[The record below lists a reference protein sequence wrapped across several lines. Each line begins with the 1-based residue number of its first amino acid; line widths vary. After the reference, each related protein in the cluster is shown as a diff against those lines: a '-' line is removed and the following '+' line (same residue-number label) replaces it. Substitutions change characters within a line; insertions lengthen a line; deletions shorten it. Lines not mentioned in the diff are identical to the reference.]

1 MAHSAA
7 ASGVRRARLARGLT
21 QDELAR
27 RAGLSRQALGAI
39 EAGVY
44 QPGVGAALALARE
57 LGASVEALFGR
68 AEGAPELLEADW
80 APADAPVGASAGA
93 RRPAPAVAP
102 QTPRAVALGRVG
114 RRLVALAQA
123 PPAMRL
129 AASGGVLR
137 HAAARR
143 AHIAPLRSAQEIDAT
158 LLVGGCDPAVT
169 ILGEWMARH
178 RAPAILAPIA
188 QGSGRALAALVAARV
203 HAAGVHLCDS
213 RGGEDNL
220 DAVRR
225 ALGRRRASMINFARW
240 ELGLAVK
247 PGNPLAMRVIGD
259 LARPRLRIVNREPGS
274 GARVVLDRA
283 LAGLNVAP
291 RSIAGYER
299 ELSGH
304 LEIAAAVAADE
315 ADAGLTL
322 RVAAEAWGLG
332 FVPVRE
338 ERYDLVILER
348 EMDSSPV
355 RAMLDALNTRSFAG
369 EVSQLCAYDTS
380 RMGQIVA
387 RLNS

>member
-1 MAHSAA
+1 M
-7 ASGVRRARLARGLT
+7 R
-21 QDELAR
+21 
-27 RAGLSRQALGAI
+27 LGA
-39 EAGVY
+39 A
-44 QPGVGAALALARE
+44 
-57 LGASVEALFGR
+57 
-68 AEGAPELLEADW
+68 
-80 APADAPVGASAGA
+80 
-93 RRPAPAVAP
+93 
-102 QTPRAVALGRVG
+102 
-114 RRLVALAQA
+114 
-123 PPAMRL
+123 
-129 AASGGVLR
+129 GGVLR
-137 HAAARR
+137 HAAGRR
-143 AHIAPLRSAQEIDAT
+143 ARIAPLRSAHEIDAT
-158 LLVGGCDPAVT
+158 LLLAGCDPAVT
-169 ILGEWMARH
+169 ILGEWMTRH
-178 RAPAILAPIA
+178 RAPAMLAPIA

-247 PGNPLAMRVIGD
+247 PGNPLALRGIED
-259 LARPRLRIVNREPGS
+259 LARPGLRIVNRELGS

-283 LAGLNVAP
+283 LAGLDVAP
-291 RSIAGYER
+291 RSIVGYER

-304 LEIAAAVAADE
+304 LEVSAAVAAGE

-322 RVAAEAWGLG
+322 RVAAEVWGLG
-332 FVPVRE
+332 FVRVRE

-355 RAMLDALNTRSFAG
+355 RAMLDALNSRSFAG

>member
-1 MAHSAA
+1 M
-7 ASGVRRARLARGLT
+7 RRARLARGLT

-39 EAGVY
+39 EAAVY

-80 APADAPVGASAGA
+80 AAADAPAGASEGV
-93 RRPAPAVAP
+93 RRLAP
-102 QTPRAVALGRVG
+102 QTARAVALGRVG
-114 RRLVALAQA
+114 GRLVALAQS

-129 AASGGVLR
+129 GAAGGVLR
-137 HAAARR
+137 HTTGRR
-143 AHIAPLRSAQEIDAT
+143 ASVVTLLSSSEIDST
-158 LLVGGCDPAVT
+158 LLVAGCDPAVT
-169 ILGEWMARH
+169 ILGDWMTRH
-178 RAPAILAPIA
+178 RAPAMLAPIA
-188 QGSGRALAALVAARV
+188 QGSGRALSALIDARV

-213 RGGEDNL
+213 HGGEDNL
-220 DAVRR
+220 GAVRG
-225 ALGRRRASMINFARW
+225 AIGRRRALMVNFARW

-247 PGNPLAMRVIGD
+247 PGNPLGVRGVAD
-259 LARPRLRIVNREPGS
+259 FARPGLRIVNRETGS
-274 GARVVLDRA
+274 GARLVLDRA
-283 LAGLNVAP
+283 LGELDIDSRHV
-291 RSIAGYER
+291 AGYER

-304 LEIAAAVAADE
+304 LEIAAAVAAGE

-332 FVPVRE
+332 FVRVRE

-348 EMDSSPV
+348 EMDSPPV
-355 RAMLDALNTRSFAG
+355 RAMLDALNSRSLAG

-387 RLNS
+387 RLKS